1 MAVFGKSDDDKG
13 TKVMTNIINRVNE
26 NIRRLRIMEQ
36 KMEAIDARIDSA
48 EQNIMGQTKNF
59 QKSLEER
66 DMKMTEVDE
75 RLMGLETTTKEI
87 LKQLRMV
94 ATKSKVEELKELIEI
109 YNPLKSS
116 FVTKEELEN
125 AMKGRESR
133 V

>member
-1 MAVFGKSDDDKG
+1 
-13 TKVMTNIINRVNE
+13 
-26 NIRRLRIMEQ
+26 
-36 KMEAIDARIDSA
+36 
-48 EQNIMGQTKNF
+48 
-59 QKSLEER
+59 
-66 DMKMTEVDE
+66 MKMTEVDE